1 MNHTDMTLE
10 CETWS
15 KSLMDHL
22 GLGFNWHMDNKPAP
36 AKKAFR
42 KLVTRQW
49 GLYSLAVTAIFIL
62 GAYAL
67 TNVAVDAIVIRR
79 LRKYARPP
87 GTRVQF
93 FRQGLRLRLMI
104 PLLLTIVTVCSLV
117 QTYQDFIFL
126 TKRLGRVSAALYP
139 AMLFLALRPSPLP
152 RTFYLALLPVHKW
165 LSRIVVLTTVL
176 HSIFY
181 AYIYYSTGVLGK
193 KMAEIENIYGI
204 IATALFLLIAAT
216 SIAPIR
222 RKMYPIFYGIHYP
235 ATWACV
241 FLIWG
246 HARPPANGYFYC
258 SLAILIGQIL
268 YRIWTTTHVKP
279 LSIFPVSPTLFLVTY
294 PNVYKRGYKPSE
306 YGGLPS
312 FDRDVEDHDFDAKPV
327 FTPASHIRLSSPLW
341 QPATWMKSS
350 HPYTV
355 ASRPEDDHLQL
366 VVRKS
371 NFFPDTTLHANR
383 NMSLTGPFCS
393 VPSTFFIPGAAKR
406 VLLVCG
412 GTGISFAA
420 PVLRHCADRGIP
432 CKLVWAIREVR
443 DVAILPLL
451 GIRCDTS
458 VNVEI
463 EVYVSR
469 PITSLS
475 PTKAGIMNDYRSS
488 LGNKDEAAAADD
500 IDINIEACGHGC
512 CTPCQGNPERVPLL
526 EAQKREAKHQEQ
538 QSQAQSHA
546 QQQALGE
553 IPVSSNGTIDYNA
566 IQPVKAVP
574 LLRRPRKM
582 TSTLLRKSWIPT
594 EYDSPLAQFT
604 MISSKLA
611 LNLDLA
617 KWLSGVLEPPC
628 GSRNST
634 HTTGGTCCMQVPGLV
649 DKTGCWVLASGSVQL
664 VRETSKWAA
673 DNSFLCVKD
682 EYSM

>member
-1 MNHTDMTLE
+1 
-10 CETWS
+10 
-15 KSLMDHL
+15 MDHL
-22 GLGFNWHMDNKPAP
+22 GMGFNWHMDNKPTP

-49 GLYSLAVTAIFIL
+49 GLYSLAVTTIFIL
-62 GAYAL
+62 VAYAL
-67 TNVAVDAIVIRR
+67 TNVTVDAIVIRR
-79 LRKYARPP
+79 LRKYSRPP

-93 FRQGLRLRLMI
+93 FRQGLRLGI
-104 PLLLTIVTVCSLV
+104 VVPLLLAIITACSML

-152 RTFYLALLPVHKW
+152 RTFYLALLPIHKW
-165 LSRIVVLTTVL
+165 LSRIIVLTSVL

-181 AYIYYSTGVLGK
+181 AYIYYATGVLGK

-204 IATALFLLIAAT
+204 VATVLFVLIAAT
-216 SIAPIR
+216 SIKPIR
-222 RKMYPIFYGIHYP
+222 RHMYPIFYGIHYP

-241 FLIWG
+241 FLIWA
-246 HARPPANGYFYC
+246 HARPPANGYFYS
-258 SLAILIGQIL
+258 SLVILIGQIF
-268 YRIWTTTHVKP
+268 YRLWTTVHVKP
-279 LSIFPVSPTLFLVTY
+279 LSVFPVSPTLFLVTY
-294 PNVYKRGYKPSE
+294 PNVYKKGYRPSTI
-306 YGGLPS
+306 GGLPS
-312 FDRDVEDHDFDAKPV
+312 FDRTNEDHDPDANPV

-341 QPATWMKSS
+341 QPATWMKST

-355 ASRPEDDHLQL
+355 ASRPEDAHLQL

-371 NFFPDTTLHANR
+371 RFFPDTTLQTTQ
-383 NMSLTGPFCS
+383 MSLTGPFCS

-475 PTKAGIMNDYRSS
+475 PGNGIMRDYRSS
-488 LGNKDEAAAADD
+488 LGGKDEAAAADD
-500 IDINIEACGHGC
+500 IDINVEACGHGC
-512 CTPCQGNPERVPLL
+512 CTPCQMNPERAPLL
-526 EAQKREAKHQEQ
+526 EAQKREAQHQEQ
-538 QSQAQSHA
+538 QADAQSAA
-546 QQQALGE
+546 QLQALNE
-553 IPVSSNGTIDYNA
+553 MPVGAYGTIDYDA
-566 IQPVKAVP
+566 IKPVKAVP
-574 LLRRPRKM
+574 LRRPRRM
-582 TSTLLRKSWIPT
+582 TSGALRKSWIPQ

-604 MISSKLA
+604 MVSSKLA

-628 GSRNST
+628 GARSSS

-649 DKTGCWVLASGSVQL
+649 DKTGCWVLASGSPQL
-664 VRETSKWAA
+664 VRETNRWAH